1 MPLPGIAVSILVV
14 GLSMIVFFGV
24 FNLVAMRF
32 AGHSMADA
40 WLDMYGN
47 S

>member
-14 GLSMIVFFGV
+14 GLSMVVFLGV
-24 FNLVAMRF
+24 TNLVAMRF
-32 AGHSMADA
+32 AGNPAADA